1 MKAPFKNQFFQNQ
14 FNDDYIDDID
24 PVDIEHISYKKFIAI
39 VREKN
44 IPFGY
49 IGSINIGSVVAQIY
63 GEMV

>member
-1 MKAPFKNQFFQNQ
+1 MKAPFNNQFFQNQ
-14 FNDDYIDDID
+14 FNDDYID
-24 PVDIEHISYKKFIAI
+24 YIAI